1 MQISMMI
8 NESLITVY
16 TVICRIK
23 LLRHLSDAKHR
34 EQVFCDDP
42 AIFFSVFFFFFFFFF
57 FCWKNRT
64 TASFWHYQDR
74 IMVKMYGISSA

>member
-42 AIFFSVFFFFFFFFF
+42 AIFFFFFFFLLE
-57 FCWKNRT
+57 K
-64 TASFWHYQDR
+64 
-74 IMVKMYGISSA
+74 